1 MCFFIL
7 GALRLCDISGTSV
20 KQISTDF
27 FYLLMANDR
36 LLAAIVSEFYAIEMD
51 SEKQFSSI
59 MRVDWS

>member
-1 MCFFIL
+1 
-7 GALRLCDISGTSV
+7 
-20 KQISTDF
+20 
-27 FYLLMANDR
+27 MANDR